1 MRIVTMTLA
10 IGLLLLGSCSK
21 DSACVNK
28 PAADEDAVLRKYNE
42 DHGIVAQKHS
52 SGLYYQIIDPG
63 SAKKPLATSRVYV
76 KYKGNKLDD
85 VVFDQQTNPGATGF
99 YLTQLVQAW
108 QIAIP
113 MIGNGGKILITSP
126 SSLGYGCLGSP
137 NKSDSTKNIDPNSPL
152 FFEIELEEFR

>member
-1 MRIVTMTLA
+1 MRAAMLA
-10 IGLLLLGSCSK
+10 LAFGLLLLGACSK
-21 DSACVNK
+21 DTACTNTP
-28 PAADEDAVLRKYNE
+28 PATEDATLKKYNE

-52 SGLYYQIIDPG
+52 SGLYYQILVPG

-76 KYKGNKLDD
+76 KYKGNKLDG

-113 MIGNGGKILITSP
+113 MIGKGGKILITVP
-126 SSLGYGCLGSP
+126 SSLGYGCIGSP
-137 NKSDSTKNIDPNSPL
+137 SSTDTAKNINPNSPL
-152 FFEIELEEFR
+152 FFEIELEDFL